1 MLLTFFQGDY
11 LHMGNKS
18 DTTANHLNEKPGFHV
33 WWRLLR
39 PHTLTAS
46 FIPVFVGTMLAVLDG
61 SFRPFVFIAMLIAA
75 MLIQSATN
83 MFNEYYDFAR
93 GLDNENSVGIGGT
106 IVRDGIKP
114 IVVKRLAFAFFGAA
128 LLLGVYICMASNWW
142 IAVIGLGCMAI
153 GFLYTGGPLPIAYTP
168 FGEIFSGLLM
178 GTVIIGISYYIQ
190 TLTITWQVG
199 VISIPIAIFIGCIL
213 LSNNIR
219 DLEGDKENG
228 RKTVAILI
236 GRNKAIILLS
246 TLMLASY
253 ALTAA
258 FIIAGLLPIY
268 SIISLLSIP
277 KAREAITTF
286 QANTTNV
293 GMIPAM
299 AATAKTNTFYGGL
312 IGISLLLQI
321 LFPLTL

>member
-1 MLLTFFQGDY
+1 
-11 LHMGNKS
+11 MGNKS
-18 DTTANHLNEKPGFHV
+18 DSNANHLNEKPGFHI

-46 FIPVFVGTMLAVLDG
+46 FIPVFVGTMLAILDG
-61 SFRPFVFIAMLIAA
+61 TFRPFVFIAMLIAA
-75 MLIQSATN
+75 ILIQAATN
-83 MFNEYYDFAR
+83 MFNEYYDFVR

-114 IVVKRLAFAFFGAA
+114 IVVKRLAFTFYGIAA
-128 LLLGVYICMASNWW
+128 LFGIYICIISSWW
-142 IAVIGLGCMAI
+142 IAVIGLACMLI
-153 GFLYTGGPLPIAYTP
+153 GYLYTGGPLPIAYTP
-168 FGEIFSGLLM
+168 FGEVFSGLLM

-190 TLTITWQVG
+190 TFAITWQVL
-199 VISIPIAIFIGCIL
+199 VISIPIAILIGCIL

-219 DLEGDKENG
+219 DLDGDKENG
-228 RKTVAILI
+228 RKTIAILV

-246 TLMLASY
+246 SLMLTSY

-268 SIISLLSIP
+268 SIISLLSIS
-277 KAREAITTF
+277 KAREAVKTF

-312 IGISLLLQI
+312 IGFSLLLQI
-321 LFPLTL
+321 LFPLSL